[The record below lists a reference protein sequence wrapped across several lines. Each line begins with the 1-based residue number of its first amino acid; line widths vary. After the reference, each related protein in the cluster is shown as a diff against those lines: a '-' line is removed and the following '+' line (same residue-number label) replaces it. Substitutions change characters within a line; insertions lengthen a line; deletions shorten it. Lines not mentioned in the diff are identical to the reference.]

1 MSEREPSRGAVGWIT
16 FAGIMMIIAGGF
28 SLLQGIGWL
37 INADN
42 FPDEALFGQNATTWG
57 WVQLLVGAVVLL
69 AGFAVFSG
77 NVLARTVGVILAAL
91 NAFGAF
97 ASLGI
102 APVWGIC
109 VIAID
114 VAIIWA
120 LTAHGRD
127 VQIARDTR
135 M

>member
-1 MSEREPSRGAVGWIT
+1 VSEREPSRGAVGWIT
-16 FAGIMMIIAGGF
+16 FAGIMMVIAGGF
-28 SLLQGIGWL
+28 SILQGIGWL

-42 FPDEALFGQNATTWG
+42 FPDESLFNQNATTWG
-57 WVQLLVGAVVLL
+57 WVQLVVGAVVLL

-77 NVLARTVGVILAAL
+77 NVLARTVGVFLAAL

-114 VAIIWA
+114 VAVIWA

-127 VQIARDTR
+127 VELARDMR

>member
-1 MSEREPSRGAVGWIT
+1 MGWIT

-28 SLLQGIGWL
+28 SILQGIGWL
-37 INADN
+37 INSDN
-42 FPDEALFGQNATTWG
+42 FPDESLFSQNATTWG
-57 WVQLLVGAVVLL
+57 WVQLLIGIVVLL

-77 NVLARTVGVILAAL
+77 NVLARTVGVVLAAL

-114 VAIIWA
+114 IAVIWA

-127 VQIARDTR
+127 VEIATGTG